1 MSEQN
6 QNVRT
11 PRRDAAG
18 QIVGDTLSNGRL
30 DNEAAFTGVM
40 VDGYDTS
47 DTNRNGS
54 RDEEVWTYDMDADQ
68 ATLSETVNTYAII
81 LGQAQVV
88 KSVTTSDAAK
98 RKGGKLEV
106 IGKTEVVGG
115 VTSLSHGWS
124 HSVTTVLY
132 GFNRVGQLVS
142 ATGRTVSEQNQNVR
156 TPRRDA
162 AGQIVGTR
170 YRTGGWTMRRRLR
183 E

>member
-1 MSEQN
+1 MIGKTEVVGGVTGLSHGWSHSVTTVLYGFNRVGQLVSATGRTVSEQN

-54 RDEEVWTYDMDADQ
+54 RDEEVWTIRYGCGPGD
-68 ATLSETVNTYAII
+68 
-81 LGQAQVV
+81 
-88 KSVTTSDAAK
+88 
-98 RKGGKLEV
+98 
-106 IGKTEVVGG
+106 VVGDG
-115 VTSLSHGWS
+115 EHVCDHFGS
-124 HSVTTVLY
+124 
-132 GFNRVGQLVS
+132 S
-142 ATGRTVSEQNQNVR
+142 A
-156 TPRRDA
+156 
-162 AGQIVGTR
+162 
-170 YRTGGWTMRRRLR
+170 GGEERND